1 METDM
6 NIPQR
11 SQRKHIQIKHPQAA
25 SDAKSQ
31 QPAPLPNQSSAQE
44 TTTKPQY
51 VQGLPA
57 WDLLPP
63 RGVVRRYH
71 K

>member
-6 NIPQR
+6 NVPQR
-11 SQRKHIQIKHPQAA
+11 SQRKHIQIKRPQAA
-25 SDAKSQ
+25 FTTESQ
-31 QPAPLPNQSSAQE
+31 QPAPQHSRPEREKA
-44 TTTKPQY
+44 KPQY
-51 VQGLPA
+51 IQGLPA

>member
-6 NIPQR
+6 NIPQS

-25 SDAKSQ
+25 FTTEFQ
-31 QPAPLPNQSSAQE
+31 QPAPQHNRSERE
-44 TTTKPQY
+44 TAKPQY
-51 VQGLPA
+51 IQGLPA

>member
-11 SQRKHIQIKHPQAA
+11 SQRKHIQIKRPQAA
-25 SDAKSQ
+25 FTTESQ
-31 QPAPLPNQSSAQE
+31 QPAPQHCRPERE
-44 TTTKPQY
+44 TAKPQY
-51 VQGLPA
+51 IQGLPA